1 MAWAL
6 LAQLRMDVEPG
17 RWLPLNPDNIAGL
30 PDAAGVFEI
39 ANLVRNI
46 MYIGRGDGSLRKRI
60 ASLGHLPAA
69 LPASIGGYYFRFELT
84 PTEEDALTSRVE
96 SYRSRHGGRLPLGNE
111 DRRAPVRL
119 APSRA
124 A

>member
-6 LAQLRMDVEPG
+6 LDIARMDVEPG
-17 RWLPLNPDNIAGL
+17 RWLRLNPDNIAGL

-39 ANLVRNI
+39 ANLVRNV
-46 MYIGRGDGSLRKRI
+46 MFIGRGDGSLRKRI
-60 ASLGHLPAA
+60 ESIGHLPQT

-84 PTEEDALTSRVE
+84 PTEEDVLMRRVE
-96 SYRSRHGGRLPLGNE
+96 SYRSRHGGRLPLGN
-111 DRRAPVRL
+111 DGQRGPVRL
-119 APSRA
+119 APVRA